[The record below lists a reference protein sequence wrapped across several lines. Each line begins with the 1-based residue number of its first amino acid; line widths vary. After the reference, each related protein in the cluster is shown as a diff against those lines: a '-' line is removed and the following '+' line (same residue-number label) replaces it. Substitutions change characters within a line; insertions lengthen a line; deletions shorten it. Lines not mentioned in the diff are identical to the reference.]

1 MFTGGSLYR
10 CIAAWTNTTP
20 KINVPSRM
28 KRIAARIANLSLLRI
43 M

>member
-10 CIAAWTNTTP
+10 RVAAWTNTTP

-28 KRIAARIANLSLLRI
+28 KRMAARTANLSLLRI
-43 M
+43 I